1 MTGAAS
7 SPRDR
12 AAAIRCHAR
21 VLLLSTTPRDGSLT
35 ADVLGR
41 AGIDAQPCAD
51 VDEAVREMA
60 GGAGALLVA
69 EETLLAPGAAA
80 LTQALAAQPP
90 WSDLPVLLLART
102 GAASHFIDEVMHT
115 LANVTVVE
123 RPVRVAA
130 LVSTV
135 RVALR
140 ARARQFELRDLLH
153 NLQQADRRKTEFLAT
168 LAHELRNPMAPLTT
182 TLALLQHQRP
192 TPADAQ
198 AHYAVM
204 GRQLD
209 HLGRLV
215 NDLMEMS
222 HVTRGKIALR
232 PEALL
237 LDHVIRDAVEL
248 SRPMLDARRQVLT
261 LSDVAP
267 GLAVRGDAVRL
278 AQVFANLL
286 NNAVKY
292 TPPGGH
298 IEIAARRRGEMAC
311 ISVRDNGSGIPP
323 DRLESIF
330 EMFLQV
336 SHTTRDAQGGLG
348 LGLTLVRR
356 LVELHHGSVV
366 ARSDGPGRGS
376 EFEVSLPLVASIP
389 PERRASSPGANHPL
403 RGVGSVLVVDD
414 NRDAAESLAAL
425 LDILGASCT
434 VAYDGQQA
442 LVVAACVRPAVAI
455 LDIGMPGMDGHEL
468 AARLRADPLH
478 GGLVLIALSG
488 WTADDEPPRTPGPAT
503 SGFDH
508 HLLKPPDIAALVAVL
523 TAARPLPVPA

>member
-1 MTGAAS
+1 
-7 SPRDR
+7 
-12 AAAIRCHAR
+12 
-21 VLLLSTTPRDGSLT
+21 
-35 ADVLGR
+35 
-41 AGIDAQPCAD
+41 
-51 VDEAVREMA
+51 
-60 GGAGALLVA
+60 
-69 EETLLAPGAAA
+69 
-80 LTQALAAQPP
+80 
-90 WSDLPVLLLART
+90 
-102 GAASHFIDEVMHT
+102 
-115 LANVTVVE
+115 
-123 RPVRVAA
+123 
-130 LVSTV
+130 V

-182 TLALLQHQRP
+182 TLALLQHHPP
-192 TPADAQ
+192 TPVEAQ

-222 HVTRGKIALR
+222 RVTRGKIALR
-232 PEALL
+232 PELL
-237 LDHVIRDAVEL
+237 LLETVIRDAVEL
-248 SRPMLDARRQVLT
+248 SRPLLDARRQVLT
-261 LSDVAP
+261 LADVAP

-292 TPPGGH
+292 TPPGGR
-298 IEIAARRRGEMAC
+298 IEVAARRRGDMAS

-330 EMFLQV
+330 EMFVQV

-356 LVELHHGSVV
+356 LVALHHGSVV

-376 EFEVSLPLVASIP
+376 EFEVLLPLVACAPVPAQTLPS
-389 PERRASSPGANHPL
+389 ASRPL
-403 RGVGSVLVVDD
+403 QGMGDVLVVDD
-414 NRDAAESLAAL
+414 NRDAADSLAAL
-425 LDILGASCT
+425 LDILGVSCA

-442 LVVAACVRPAVAI
+442 LVLAARVRPAVAI

-468 AARLRADPLH
+468 AARLRADPLNS
-478 GGLVLIALSG
+478 GLMLIALSG
-488 WTADDEPPRTPGPAT
+488 WKADDEPPRTPGPVT

-508 HLLKPPDIAALVAVL
+508 HLLKPPDITALIAVL
-523 TAARPLPVPA
+523 AGVHPRPTLA